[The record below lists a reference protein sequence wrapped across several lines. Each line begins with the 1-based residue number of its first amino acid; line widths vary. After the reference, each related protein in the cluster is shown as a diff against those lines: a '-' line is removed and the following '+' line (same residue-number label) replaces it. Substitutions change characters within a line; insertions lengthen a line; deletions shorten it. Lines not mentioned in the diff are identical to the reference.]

1 MVILDVPIL
10 GIGAGKNIT
19 QLWHIPF
26 HMVRDLPEMLVQ
38 GYEREYL
45 SWFYRHYSCNPAA
58 VTEQDIDEYVSH
70 YAAPGGM
77 RAGFE
82 YYRAIPEDIKLNQ
95 GFSKVKLAMP
105 VLALGG
111 ECSFGNAALDS
122 MRMIATDVRGGL
134 IPDSGHWIPDEQP
147 EFLTDQLFK
156 FFGSK

>member
-1 MVILDVPIL
+1 M
-10 GIGAGKNIT
+10 
-19 QLWHIPF
+19 
-26 HMVRDLPEMLVQ
+26 
-38 GYEREYL
+38 REYL

-82 YYRAIPEDIKLNQ
+82 YYRAIPEDIKLNLEY
-95 GFSKVKLAMP
+95 SKIKLPMP

-111 ECSFGNAALDS
+111 ECSFGNATLDS
-122 MRMIATDVRGGL
+122 MRMVATDVRSGL

-147 EFLTDQLFK
+147 QFLTDQLFK
-156 FFGSK
+156 FFGGK